1 MSPHQL
7 GYWLDSSL
15 WVWVSS
21 NATKEMHDRDNMEVD
36 NATQQLNIVSA
47 ISFDAWLWQGE
58 RTYSFIVTTK
68 ARTMYDL
75 SSVGGSAVWDISWVD
90 TRHIHEETAPEL
102 LWAVEYFELAFISYR
117 SWSKTTGQS
126 AFQIQTDTIAWFKSG
141 HHWHFRLACY
151 SSKGTETTFGTWKWR
166 HNLHKTV

>member
-1 MSPHQL
+1 MSAHQL

-21 NATKEMHDRDNMEVD
+21 NGTKEMHDRDNMEVD

-90 TRHIHEETAPEL
+90 TRHIHKETAPEL
-102 LWAVEYFELAFISYR
+102 LWAVECFELAFISYR
-117 SWSKTTGQS
+117 DQNNWSKCFPNSDGYNS
-126 AFQIQTDTIAWFKSG
+126 MVQIWTSLTLSTCLLLQQGSTNCLWNMKMKAQP
-141 HHWHFRLACY
+141 
-151 SSKGTETTFGTWKWR
+151 
-166 HNLHKTV
+166 